1 MFHVKLIRH
10 GFRSVGSVV
19 AMMALVAGAA
29 LAAGLVGGCSSG
41 GAAPGGGPVVV
52 PLAYT
57 PEHAT
62 DSIRPYPGAVPP
74 TRIYVGRFEDKRDR
88 MDAIGENVEHSTPVQ
103 IVAGSD
109 PAEFF
114 RQTLAM
120 QLRRAGLIVTDDP
133 AQADRTITGDLTR
146 FWVEESNN
154 YQGEVAVTIRVSD
167 RSGAVRWQG
176 AAIGHAENF
185 GRSLSPENYRQT
197 LSDAMVRLTYDSLL
211 PNPDFQNALR

>member
-1 MFHVKLIRH
+1 
-10 GFRSVGSVV
+10 
-19 AMMALVAGAA
+19 
-29 LAAGLVGGCSSG
+29 
-41 GAAPGGGPVVV
+41 V

-57 PEHAT
+57 PEHAS
-62 DSIRPYPGAVPP
+62 DSIRPYPGTVPP
-74 TRIYVGRFEDKRDR
+74 ARIFIGRFEDKRDR
-88 MDAIGENVEHSTPVQ
+88 MDAIGVNVEHSNPVQ

-109 PAEFF
+109 PAEFV

-120 QLRRAGLIVTDDP
+120 QLRRAGLHVTDDP

-167 RSGAVRWQG
+167 HSGAIRWDG
-176 AAIGHAENF
+176 AAVGHGENF

-197 LSDAMVRLTYDSLL
+197 FSDAMVRLTYDSLL